1 MHRSWPPVPAI
12 YNSSIIA
19 SGEVSLAA
27 QVSINEVTA
36 FAAPGYGYNTVV
48 LSAVFGDFLYG
59 VSQMFY
65 VCFRRRGAL
74 VNASPL
80 RPSNNQNLTS
90 AATTTVN

>member
-1 MHRSWPPVPAI
+1 MQRSWPPVPAI

-19 SGEVSLAA
+19 SGEVTLAA

-48 LSAVFGDFLYG
+48 LSAVFFGDFLYG
-59 VSQMFY
+59 VSQMFS
-65 VCFRRRGAL
+65 VCIGKY
-74 VNASPL
+74 ASPV
-80 RPSNNQNLTS
+80 RPPDNQSLTS